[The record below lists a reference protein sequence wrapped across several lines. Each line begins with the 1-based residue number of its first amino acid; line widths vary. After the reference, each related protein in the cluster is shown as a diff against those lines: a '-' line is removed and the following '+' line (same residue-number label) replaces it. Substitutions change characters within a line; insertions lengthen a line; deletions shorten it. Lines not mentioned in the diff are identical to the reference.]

1 MHDFWETEVQVF
13 NTCIYILG
21 LTDLKVEDD
30 ISLKV
35 VPVLP
40 ALNCALLEA
49 KKSFSEKGISLN
61 TFFKVSLCPILN
73 GTSQHLGK

>member
-1 MHDFWETEVQVF
+1 MIFGKKKVQVF

-21 LTDLKVEDD
+21 LTDLKVEDN

-49 KKSFSEKGISLN
+49 KKSFSNISSPGL
-61 TFFKVSLCPILN
+61 TPQN
-73 GTSQHLGK
+73 GHSSHQKYVHG